1 MSQNVLPRPGLPQL
15 SSSKK
20 GPITGR
26 MFSKP
31 TLIPISAT
39 LKLTLLVADTVK
51 GSLEQKSF
59 RFTLLID
66 FNRIPPAFTPVGSLP
81 FELR

>member
-51 GSLEQKSF
+51 GSLDQNNLDSLS
-59 RFTLLID
+59 LLISIG
-66 FNRIPPAFTPVGSLP
+66 FHQPL
-81 FELR
+81 LL